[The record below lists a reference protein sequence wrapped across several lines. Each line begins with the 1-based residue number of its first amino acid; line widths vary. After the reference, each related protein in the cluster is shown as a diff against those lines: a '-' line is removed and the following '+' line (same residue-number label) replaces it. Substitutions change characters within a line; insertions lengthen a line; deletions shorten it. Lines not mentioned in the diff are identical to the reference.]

1 MVLWKRSRQSSNVR
15 DLRGRGRGGLLGGG
29 CLTLVIIIVA
39 MIFGVDPR
47 PLLQM
52 GDAVQQQTQTTETGA
67 PPADDEQAQFVA
79 AILGDTE
86 DVWNRIF
93 AASGSEYRE
102 PVLTLFSGAVRSG
115 CGNASAAMGPFYC
128 PLDSGVYLDMSFF
141 RELSDRFGAPG
152 DFAAAYV
159 IAHEVGH
166 HVQNLTG
173 ESGRVQ
179 SAQRS
184 AAPAEANA
192 LSVRLELQAD
202 CYAGIW
208 AHEAQA
214 QRQILEP
221 GDIEEGLTAAAAI
234 GDDRLQSRAG
244 GDVVP
249 ESFTHGT
256 SQQRVR
262 WFTRGFETGDPSAC
276 DTFNA
281 TNL

>member
-1 MVLWKRSRQSSNVR
+1 MVLWKRSRQSTNVR
-15 DLRGRGRGGLLGGG
+15 DLRGRRGGLLGGG

-39 MIFGVDPR
+39 MVLGVDPR

-86 DVWNRIF
+86 DVWNRLF
-93 AASGSEYRE
+93 AESGSSYQE

-115 CGNASAAMGPFYC
+115 CGNASAAVGPFYC

-141 RELSDRFGAPG
+141 RELSERFGAPG

-173 ESGRVQ
+173 TSDRVRRAQQ
-179 SAQRS
+179 SAGT
-184 AAPAEANA
+184 AEANS

-202 CYAGIW
+202 CYAGLW
-208 AHEAQA
+208 ANHAQRE
-214 QRQILEP
+214 RQILEP

-234 GDDRLQSRAG
+234 GDDRLQTRSG
-244 GDVVP
+244 GQVVP

-256 SQQRVR
+256 SRQRVR
-262 WFTRGFETGDPSAC
+262 WFTRGFETGDPTAC
-276 DTFNA
+276 DTFA
-281 TNL
+281 TDRL

>member
-1 MVLWKRSRQSSNVR
+1 M
-15 DLRGRGRGGLLGGG
+15 GGG
-29 CLTLVIIIVA
+29 CLTLVIVIVA
-39 MIFGVDPR
+39 LIFGIDPR

-52 GDAVQQQTQTTETGA
+52 GGSVQQQGAETGPVDA
-67 PPADDEQAQFVA
+67 TDEEAAFVG

-86 DVWNRIF
+86 DVWNAVF
-93 AASGSEYRE
+93 AANGSDYQE
-102 PVLTLFSGAVRSG
+102 PVLTLFSGAVNSG

-128 PLDSGVYLDMSFF
+128 PLDQGVYLDMSFF

-173 ESGRVQ
+173 VSDRVR
-179 SAQRS
+179 SAQQGMGQ
-184 AAPAEANA
+184 ADANA
-192 LSVRLELQAD
+192 LSVRVELQAD

-208 AHEAQA
+208 ANHAQQ
-214 QRQILEP
+214 QRQIIEP

-234 GDDRLQSRAG
+234 GDDRLQRESG
-244 GDVVP
+244 GSVVP

-256 SQQRVR
+256 SEQRMR
-262 WFTRGFETGDPSAC
+262 WFSRGYETGDPQQC
-276 DTFNA
+276 DTFN
-281 TNL
+281 TNPI